1 MPILLPAPTRQHTAA
16 ELPGGRTTGLQYVMN
31 TSHTKTEQVKSP
43 DTRRLENLVGRAF
56 ESLPVALVVF
66 DRQMKIL
73 ARNRSASALLP
84 DGADLSE
91 ALGRLTVDGRFE
103 DWAVELRRVLDS
115 RLPRRIDVNVK
126 NDQSVDG
133 GTANPPTTS
142 SETYLNL
149 LIHPLEGDAPGEI
162 IGGILMAEDVTAGI
176 SMQRRLAVSERLAA
190 VGKLAAR
197 VAHELNNPLDGVL
210 RFTNL
215 AIRRLAKL
223 TSEAGTATD
232 EKLIGYLENAR
243 AAIVRMSAITGD
255 LLEFS
260 RSTPST
266 FEQAT
271 INRIVEDALHAM
283 EGRAHDARI
292 TIVCNFCE
300 QDMPV
305 VRGSNLFQI
314 FCNLI
319 KNAVESMP
327 EGGTLTVATRMEPQD
342 VIVTIADTG
351 VGLPEN
357 AERIFEPFFTTKPS
371 GQGTGLGL
379 AVCKDLIEKYAGKI
393 TPSRNAPRGTVMT
406 VQIPIRNCAAT
417 PSAGAVHV
425 TGRRHP

>member
-1 MPILLPAPTRQHTAA
+1 
-16 ELPGGRTTGLQYVMN
+16 MN
-31 TSHTKTEQVKSP
+31 TSHTRTEQVKSP

-115 RLPRRIDVNVK
+115 RLPRRIDVSVK
-126 NDQSVDG
+126 NDQLIDG

-215 AIRRLAKL
+215 AIRRLTKL
-223 TSEAGTATD
+223 TTEAGETTD

-243 AAIVRMSAITGD
+243 AAIVRMSEITGD

-271 INRIVEDALHAM
+271 INKIIEDALHAM

-305 VRGSNLFQI
+305 VRGSNLFQV

-357 AERIFEPFFTTKPS
+357 ADRIFEPFFTTKPS

-393 TPSRNAPRGTVMT
+393 MPSRNTPRGTVMT

-417 PSAGAVHV
+417 PSAGTLHV
-425 TGRRHP
+425 NGRRHP